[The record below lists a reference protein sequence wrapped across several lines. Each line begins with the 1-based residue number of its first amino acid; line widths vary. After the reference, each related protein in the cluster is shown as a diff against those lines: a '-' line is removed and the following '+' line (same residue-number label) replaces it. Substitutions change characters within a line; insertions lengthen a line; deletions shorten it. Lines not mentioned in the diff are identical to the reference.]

1 MIVVVVMMLMLLM
14 VMATAA
20 FMIVVVM
27 MMLMLLMVMAT
38 AAFMVVVVMMVLMLL
53 MVMATAAFMVMVVMM
68 MLMLLMVMIV
78 MMMLMHMSTFRA
90 NLFLH
95 HLICQRYRFLHN
107 LQDLLAIQFFNWSG
121 NDGSLSIDL
130 TKKLHCLLCF
140 FLIYNIRTAHN
151 NRSRIFHLIIKEL
164 AKVSHI
170 HLAFLCIYHSGIA
183 VQYNIHISL
192 DTLYCFDHI

>member
-1 MIVVVVMMLMLLM
+1 
-14 VMATAA
+14 
-20 FMIVVVM
+20 
-27 MMLMLLMVMAT
+27 
-38 AAFMVVVVMMVLMLL
+38 MVVVVMMVLMLL
-53 MVMATAAFMVMVVMM
+53 MVMATATFMVV
-68 MLMLLMVMIV
+68 IV

-107 LQDLLAIQFFNWSG
+107 LQDLLTIQFFNRSG
-121 NDGSLSIDL
+121 NDSSLSIDL
-130 TKKLHCLLCF
+130 TKKLHCLLRF